1 MNVLQVDG
9 TSKNDDC
16 TIDSY
21 TSYKTV
27 IIAFVLYCSQLS
39 AQFTLR
45 TIWIT
50 QLLHINQRQWLTN
63 SLNKHESFSLIV
75 HIVEKCWN

>member
-1 MNVLQVDG
+1 MNVLQIDWM
-9 TSKNDDC
+9 SKFDDC

-27 IIAFVLYCSQLS
+27 IIAFVLCCSQLS
-39 AQFTLR
+39 AQFAHR

-50 QLLHINQRQWLTN
+50 RLLHIDQGQWLTN

-75 HIVEKCWN
+75 HVVEKCWN